1 MTHIT
6 GPFVSMDI
14 AITQWMNS
22 WAGHNAIAD
31 AAMIAASGYGVPLL
45 VLIVIV
51 QWWSRAERQHLR
63 HTCVAAGLSLL
74 LGVGLNQFILLFIH
88 RVRPYEDG
96 ITRLIISRSSDWSFP
111 SDHATA
117 STAIAAAFLLQRFDG
132 RGLLFLGAGLLICVS
147 RVYVGTHYASD
158 VVGGILIGAVAS
170 ALVSLVYR
178 EGSKADRLLTRI
190 L

>member
-1 MTHIT
+1 
-6 GPFVSMDI
+6 MDI
-14 AITQWMNS
+14 SITQWMNS

-31 AAMIAASGYGVPLL
+31 AVMAAASEYGVPLL

-51 QWWSRAERQHLR
+51 HWWSHAERQHVR
-63 HTCVAAGLSLL
+63 HTCVAAGLSFL
-74 LGVGLNQFILLFIH
+74 LGLGLNQFILLFIH
-88 RVRPYEDG
+88 RVRPYDAG
-96 ITRLIISRSSDWSFP
+96 LTHLIISRSSDWSFP

-117 STAIAAAFLLQRFDG
+117 STSIAAAFLLQRFEG

-158 VVGGILIGAVAS
+158 VVGGILTGAISS
-170 ALVSLVYR
+170 ALVSIVYR